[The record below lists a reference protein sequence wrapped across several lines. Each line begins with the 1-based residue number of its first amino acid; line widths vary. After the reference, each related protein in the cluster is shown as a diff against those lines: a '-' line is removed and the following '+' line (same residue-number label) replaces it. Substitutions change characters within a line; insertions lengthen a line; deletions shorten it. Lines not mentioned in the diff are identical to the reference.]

1 MEPST
6 ALFCQF
12 YLRSNSN
19 MLRNNYISILRYA
32 NLSRFVEM
40 STPFIPPWSYLISTP
55 PLELKLSESLLATT
69 AVVSCVAIFLFSV
82 GNGPKLSRALAKGRA
97 SCGNMDDGVIGDPSL
112 TVTTN
117 VVMDKSKKMGFMKA
131 ASKLVSSALGK
142 PESYV
147 AIAVN
152 DGTDLIWGGED
163 VPAALCQVVSLG
175 SINLENN
182 KKVSEG
188 VCEMLKDFGIAGTKV
203 YIEFRDV
210 ARENMG
216 YDGKTF
222 AG

>member
-1 MEPST
+1 
-6 ALFCQF
+6 
-12 YLRSNSN
+12 
-19 MLRNNYISILRYA
+19 
-32 NLSRFVEM
+32 
-40 STPFIPPWSYLISTP
+40 
-55 PLELKLSESLLATT
+55 
-69 AVVSCVAIFLFSV
+69 
-82 GNGPKLSRALAKGRA
+82 
-97 SCGNMDDGVIGDPSL
+97 MDDGVIGDPSL

-117 VVMDKSKKMGFMKA
+117 VVMDKSKKMVDPKLTMRLVEHRVGGCNHTGYDCFPLFQGFMKA